1 MLQAFVYILKCSDGS
16 FYVGSTTNL
25 DKRLSQH
32 KSGKGANYTRGRLP
46 VQLVYFEVYDRIDT
60 AFYREQQIKKWSRGK
75 KQALID
81 KNYDLLHELAKCN
94 NITTHFNK

>member
-1 MLQAFVYILKCSDGS
+1 MLEAFVYILKCSDGS

-32 KSGKGANYTRGRLP
+32 KSGKGANYTQGRLP

-94 NITTHFNK
+94 NIASHFNK